1 MGQVLTYSFTHS
13 PFHGG
18 SFSHSLI
25 HSFKITT
32 TMDLN
37 ELRYPIGEFQSQESY
52 SAADIKSNIQVI
64 SALPSKF
71 INLLGNWDDHRLDTP
86 YRPDGWTVR
95 QLIHHVAD
103 SHINAYTRCR
113 LAMTED
119 NPVIKPYEEHLWAE
133 LPDAK
138 TAQVELSL
146 QLLRYVHLRWVLL
159 LNSLD
164 ENDLAR
170 TYFHPGSQK
179 SFRLDEVIAN
189 YAWHSEHHYQHAFRL
204 AKRNNWQ

>member
-1 MGQVLTYSFTHS
+1 
-13 PFHGG
+13 
-18 SFSHSLI
+18 
-25 HSFKITT
+25 
-32 TMDLN
+32 MDPN
-37 ELRYPIGEFQSQESY
+37 ELRYPIGQFRSQESY
-52 SAADIKSNIQVI
+52 TASEIRSNIQII

-119 NPVIKPYEEHLWAE
+119 NPVIKPYEEQLWAE

-146 QLLRYVHLRWVLL
+146 QLMRYVHLRWVLL

-204 AKRNNWQ
+204 AQRNNWL